1 MSKPTSPGTHLCAG
15 ETKSPGRLS
24 CGQAHVRTDA
34 ILHRSTKPGR
44 RDVAGAETRAQ
55 GRNFAQA
62 TTNPPGGCHVSK
74 PAFPG
79 THLCA
84 GDTKSPGRLSY
95 KQARVPTDAILRR
108 STTSGRR
115 DVAAAG
121 MRAQG
126 RIFAQATQNR
136 PGGCHISKLTSVR
149 TQFCTGAPNQAAAMS
164 RAQKRGRR
172 DAILHRRQQI
182 PREVVM

>member
-55 GRNFAQA
+55 GR
-62 TTNPPGGCHVSK
+62 
-74 PAFPG
+74 
-79 THLCA
+79 
-84 GDTKSPGRLSY
+84 
-95 KQARVPTDAILRR
+95 
-108 STTSGRR
+108 
-115 DVAAAG
+115 
-121 MRAQG
+121 
-126 RIFAQATQNR
+126 IFAQATRNP

-149 TQFCTGAPNQAAAMS
+149 TQFCTGAPNQAAARS
-164 RAQKRGRR
+164 RPQKRGRR
-172 DAILHRRQQI
+172 DAVSHRRHEI
-182 PREVVM
+182 PREVVMRASPRPHGRGFAQENQTKPPGERCLVQQ